1 MERQR
6 LGRSYIMQGK
16 PDEFGRL
23 EKAGIAVAVLGL
35 AAVIVTKA
43 LGIRESFWVSYIDG
57 VRGAGWM
64 AICVGVVWF
73 ALASAHR
80 RTSFFALDRKM
91 DADKFGVSLVA
102 IALAVVI
109 LIFLIVPRLPATPE
123 AQLPKD
129 LKVRAR
135 VLRMEKHL
143 RIYMSATLILT
154 GLAVGSFPAI
164 KFFRK

>member
-1 MERQR
+1 
-6 LGRSYIMQGK
+6 MQGK
-16 PDEFGRL
+16 SDEFGRL

-43 LGIRESFWVSYIDG
+43 LGIKGGFWVSYVDG
-57 VRGAGWM
+57 VRGAGWL
-64 AICVGVVWF
+64 AICIGVVWF
-73 ALASAHR
+73 ALASTHR

-91 DADKFGVSLVA
+91 DADKFGVSLAA

-109 LIFLIVPRLPATPE
+109 LIFFIVPRLPATPE
-123 AQLPKD
+123 AQLPKPPN
-129 LKVRAR
+129 VRAQ
-135 VLRMEKHL
+135 VLRTEKNL

-154 GLAVGSFPAI
+154 GLAVASFPAI